1 MHDKLCPKMASEN
14 VCIFVSG
21 HLGLWKYVRYL
32 YLTTKNTTC
41 ECFLSVLTVVDVIL
55 LHPGHYSATAK
66 FSPVWA
72 LRGKTTHGTQILFYI
87 KTRSPLDSFAS
98 HNICNSFFLSNDI
111 TGSKSWDDFLA
122 KSAFFSHICSLL
134 KEHQSKK
141 AQRKN
146 LVHVTF

>member
-1 MHDKLCPKMASEN
+1 MSQEN
-14 VCIFVSG
+14 VSMNWLYSWLMVKRYGVLSG
-21 HLGLWKYVRYL
+21 AEC
-32 YLTTKNTTC
+32 NTQSKQNHTP
-41 ECFLSVLTVVDVIL
+41 LHSITVVDVIL
-55 LHPGHYSATAK
+55 LHPGRYSATAK
-66 FSPVWA
+66 FLPFWA
-72 LRGKTTHGTQILFYI
+72 LRSKTTHGTQILFYI